1 MRAAFWLL
9 ALFALAVALTLA
21 ARVDEGYVIVVYPPW
36 RMELSFML
44 ALVLLIGLMAIA
56 YAVVRLGQTA
66 LRLPDDVRD
75 WHARRRGGAADRAL
89 MDAIR
94 AHLDG
99 DAFRA
104 GKLARKAQAS
114 QAPDIA
120 ERLIAAGAT
129 ALPPE
134 GRLKTWL
141 KRLPLKSS

>member
-21 ARVDEGYVIVVYPPW
+21 ARVDDGYVIVVYPPW

-44 ALVLLIGLMAIA
+44 ALVLLLGLLAVG

-75 WHARRRGGAADRAL
+75 WHARRRGDAADRAL
-89 MDAIR
+89 MDAVR

-99 DAFRA
+99 DIYRA
-104 GKLARKAQAS
+104 GKLARKAQSS

-120 ERLIAAGAT
+120 ERLLEAGAQV
-129 ALPPE
+129 LPPE
-134 GRLKTWL
+134 SRLKTWL
-141 KRLPLKSS
+141 KRLPSKS